1 MPICSGTPRLPE
13 FSIDSPV
20 HILHIHGNRDGRIGI
35 ATGSRAFDQFALV
48 VNGCTA
54 ESRAYVDDASDGNV
68 IVEEYSEGC
77 AADSV
82 FWTASGVGHCPGAAW
97 ANYPWLLE
105 RQKAG
110 SEEIA
115 PVSDEFNICDFF
127 VLPECEPAPPPA
139 KEEAEEIVEAFSGG
153 EEAAPAP
160 RRWRRFR
167 QFRGD
172 NEEEKSVGDPAT
184 LEYMKELIEA
194 ANEELG
200 SGHSQFFAASYK
212 FWLRQR
218 KNNTNCS
225 GICMNDEAVVE
236 GTTAWVAAFSAR
248 K

>member
-153 EEAAPAP
+153 FWANFPWILERQKVGSEEIAPVSDEFNICDFFVLPECEPAPPPAKEEAEEIVEAFSGGEEAAPAP

-167 QFRGD
+167 QFRGWF
-172 NEEEKSVGDPAT
+172 T
-184 LEYMKELIEA
+184 
-194 ANEELG
+194 
-200 SGHSQFFAASYK
+200 
-212 FWLRQR
+212 
-218 KNNTNCS
+218 
-225 GICMNDEAVVE
+225 
-236 GTTAWVAAFSAR
+236 
-248 K
+248 